1 MLWIYFSL
9 AAAFAMFAYGAYKAL
24 LVFPPIYSP
33 ENPVMEELYR
43 NVFFHVPV
51 NASGFLGFTITL
63 FASIL
68 YLKTRDMKYDLI
80 AAKSAKVGVFFITF
94 TLLTGMAWAKPAWGT
109 YWNWDPRETTALIMW
124 FVYLGYLAL
133 REAIAEERARARAS
147 AILGIFGY
155 TSGIFTLLST
165 RIFPSLHPPTFGLR
179 LEPEMGMTLG
189 LMITGAVI
197 VFLNLVYL
205 EMRLERVKRGLAGGR

>member
-1 MLWIYFSL
+1 MKKIYISL
-9 AAAFAMFAYGAYKAL
+9 AAAFAMFTYGSYRAL
-24 LVFPPIYSP
+24 FLLPPLVTQT
-33 ENPVMEELYR
+33 NPAMRELYR

-51 NASGFLGFTITL
+51 NASAFLGFTITL

-68 YLKTRDMKYDLI
+68 YLKTRDMKYDVI
-80 AAKSAKVGVFFITF
+80 ASKAAKVAVLFTTF

-124 FVYLGYLAL
+124 FVYLGYFAL
-133 REAIAEERARARAS
+133 RGAIGEDKARARAS
-147 AILGIFGY
+147 AVLGIFGY
-155 TSGIFTLLST
+155 ASGIFTLLST
-165 RIFPSLHPPTFGLR
+165 RIFPSLHPPTLGLK

-189 LMITGAVI
+189 IMITAAII

-205 EMRLERVKRGLAGGR
+205 EVRLEKLKEKVIWG